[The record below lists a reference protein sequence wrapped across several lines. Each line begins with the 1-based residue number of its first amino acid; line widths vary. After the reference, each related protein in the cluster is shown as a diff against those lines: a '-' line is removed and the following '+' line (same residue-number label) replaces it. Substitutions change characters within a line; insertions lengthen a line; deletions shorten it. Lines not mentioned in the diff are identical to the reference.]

1 VNNSRKRTRVRD
13 LHREWM
19 KDPEYRKAYDAL
31 EDEFAIAKALI
42 EARSAAGL
50 TQDQVAR
57 RMKTSRSFIARLESG
72 RVLPSTRTLKRYAT
86 ATGHRLTFGFR
97 PHGSVPR

>member
-1 VNNSRKRTRVRD
+1 VKDNKPTRARD
-13 LHREWM
+13 LHKTWM
-19 KDPEYRKAYDAL
+19 KDPEYRKEYDAL

-42 EARSAAGL
+42 KARGTAGL

-72 RVLPSTRTLKRYAT
+72 RVFPSTRTLQRYAI
-86 ATGHRLTFGFR
+86 ATGHRLTLGFR
-97 PHGSVPR
+97 PQESAHR